1 MAEPWQTNHFAFT
14 KALQHRQTILVTQA
28 CPFRDLPLHG
38 RPGGRLFRCR
48 ALVRGTRDKS
58 IRARGRADIQTST
71 MCGKHVVNFLI
82 VVHKT
87 VLTTIKTTLGL
98 VNPRNRGGYTKC
110 LNLTSRRRHAHQR
123 VVLGVNNTMAHSLH
137 HVHARTHAKSTNL
150 GPNFFYENRHGTCMH
165 RSDRR
170 EPSKRRP
177 VTPPGG
183 SSGSLAAYASQPPH
197 SPPHRPPS
205 AAFRGRSRL

>member
-1 MAEPWQTNHFAFT
+1 MIGDFSAISSRRISFSTYFYAVGSFLFAAVLAARNIGPTGRNDLF
-14 KALQHRQTILVTQA
+14 KLISISICRLARSAQHLY
-28 CPFRDLPLHG
+28 
-38 RPGGRLFRCR
+38 
-48 ALVRGTRDKS
+48 GTPQ
-58 IRARGRADIQTST
+58 IP
-71 MCGKHVVNFLI
+71 
-82 VVHKT
+82 
-87 VLTTIKTTLGL
+87 TLG
-98 VNPRNRGGYTKC
+98 RGVYTKC

-197 SPPHRPPS
+197 RPPS